1 VFVPVAMALL
11 GARAW
16 GIMAMLGAALDPENR
31 DAGVAAFDT
40 WFTHGG
46 ACLND
51 MTPRPGAC
59 MRTGGTFSSS
69 LPRSRKWS

>member
-40 WFTHGG
+40 WSPTV
-46 ACLND
+46 A
-51 MTPRPGAC
+51 PA
-59 MRTGGTFSSS
+59 
-69 LPRSRKWS
+69 